1 MSQFY
6 VPDED
11 SAQACGESLTRQ
23 VAVTVSGV
31 DVIDNNVKLYTGM
44 VQSVEDNGPQSPRIA
59 VGGSRCGAADQLAV
73 SVE

>member
-1 MSQFY
+1 M
-6 VPDED
+6 
-11 SAQACGESLTRQ
+11 CRMKTRYRH
-23 VAVTVSGV
+23 AASPLLARLPLPVSGV